1 MKTKFVKSFNRR
13 SKISIKFNIN
23 ATESDF
29 NLKDYVNIKEE
40 VIDEQIDENEE
51 EDSYYAERK
60 DPRPYYSKME
70 SRPTEIS
77 PSDHI

>member
-60 DPRPYYSKME
+60 DPTP
-70 SRPTEIS
+70 
-77 PSDHI
+77 